1 MLIRS
6 EAPADIMPI
15 DNLLKTVFDT
25 EAEAELVMR
34 LRENGKRTLS
44 LVACN
49 DEGELVGHLFFS
61 PVMLDGEDHNWQGL
75 APMAIKPEYQRQGIG
90 LAMLEEAKQTLAELG
105 YPVIVVLGHPEYYPK
120 VGFAPAAPQGIQC
133 PWPVPEEAFMVLE
146 VVPGAIGEKSGM
158 ISYSEEFNAL

>member
-15 DNLLKTVFDT
+15 DNLLKSVFDT

-34 LRENGKRTLS
+34 LRENGNRTLS

-49 DEGELVGHLFFS
+49 DDGELVGHLFFS

-90 LAMLEEAKQTLAELG
+90 QAMLEEAKQTLAELG

-120 VGFAPAAPQGIQC
+120 AGFAPAAAQGIQC

-146 VVPGAIGEKSGM
+146 VVPGAIDGKTGM
-158 ISYSEEFNAL
+158 ISYCEEFNAL